1 MKRLKTKL
9 FLKIEIIEILDNEQD
24 FLSMQQLAHD
34 LGDITLNNVRLTCL
48 ELKEDFEKI
57 YPNNEVELVINT
69 RYGIK
74 LIHQGI
80 DLQRLVENFFVDDL
94 SYKIYQALFL
104 NKEVITDD
112 FCEQHYISKST
123 LARYLQR
130 LNNLLSQRQLRISLS
145 DKMTLSGPVSK
156 ICSNYQ
162 YYFFLVHRRLDRLTW
177 FPEIEKYELLINQV
191 FDYLN
196 IETTDDHLQFFGL
209 LVLVISQNN
218 KHYGS
223 VTLED
228 SAMQYHAFYRFNTT
242 KPDFLPE
249 WTSIDWDFFLLT
261 LYATNFIPNDNVLQT
276 TKRYIFE
283 EDITLCLTTF
293 EKYFRPLT
301 EDETDTL
308 AASLDRHI
316 LLNTMFLVNNFLL
329 SMFGLTNFS
338 SFNEDFPF
346 YQQQFTQFWEELE
359 TKSNQF
365 NGSDYLRFNLF
376 LICASLVDPKAFNPI
391 VKLFVHSDIAHT
403 HRSFMEKRISYSL
416 LRYNVLF
423 VEDVNQSDVII
434 STFQNTDLG
443 HSPVIHVSP
452 SLSNKDLKNIE
463 DFLNETFMHKK

>member
-1 MKRLKTKL
+1 
-9 FLKIEIIEILDNEQD
+9 
-24 FLSMQQLAHD
+24 
-34 LGDITLNNVRLTCL
+34 
-48 ELKEDFEKI
+48 
-57 YPNNEVELVINT
+57 
-69 RYGIK
+69 
-74 LIHQGI
+74 
-80 DLQRLVENFFVDDL
+80 
-94 SYKIYQALFL
+94 
-104 NKEVITDD
+104 
-112 FCEQHYISKST
+112 
-123 LARYLQR
+123 
-130 LNNLLSQRQLRISLS
+130 
-145 DKMTLSGPVSK
+145 
-156 ICSNYQ
+156 
-162 YYFFLVHRRLDRLTW
+162 
-177 FPEIEKYELLINQV
+177 
-191 FDYLN
+191 
-196 IETTDDHLQFFGL
+196 
-209 LVLVISQNN
+209 
-218 KHYGS
+218 
-223 VTLED
+223 
-228 SAMQYHAFYRFNTT
+228 MQYHAFYRFNTT

-308 AASLDRHI
+308 AASLDRHV